1 MSSEIWVPYRFN
13 TWNLRTSVCLLVI
26 WTLMGVGRWHL
37 WFTLTLWPFRGQPRL
52 SEVNDLCAPRGNL
65 VGWFWIWHPFAI
77 HMCRNRVIGA
87 IKYQKEK
94 CLFLRFFSF
103 WPQKRAV
110 GDRNASHSSP
120 MTVRNVLVSALAC
133 SDTKLSANSHFG
145 HFWVIDLTS
154 EVTGWPRALN
164 SGVNGF
170 VSWQATHCF
179 FFNRSSNSLRSQTR
193 GWSYPREG
201 WRNSECHFLQTKVA
215 NLLYANYNRKKEDR
229 WAGKRSKKR
238 KGECLMSASVVS

>member
-26 WTLMGVGRWHL
+26 WTWIGVGRWHP
-37 WFTLTLWPFRGQPRL
+37 WFTLTLWPFRGQPRS

-65 VGWFWIWHPFAI
+65 VRWFWIWHPFAI

-87 IKYQKEK
+87 IKYPEEK
-94 CLFLRFFSF
+94 CQFFYF
-103 WPQKRAV
+103 DPQKRTV
-110 GDRNASHSSP
+110 GGRNASHSSP
-120 MTVRNVLVSALAC
+120 TTVRNVLVSALAC

-154 EVTGWPRALN
+154 EVISWPRTLN

-170 VSWQATHCF
+170 VSWQATRW

-193 GWSYPREG
+193 GWSYPPPPPREG
-201 WRNSECHFLQTKVA
+201 WRNSECHFLQIKVC
-215 NLLYANYNRKKEDR
+215 N
-229 WAGKRSKKR
+229 
-238 KGECLMSASVVS
+238 